1 MAKTTQVQQRYAMG
15 VDLGGTKIL
24 AAVVDQDGNV
34 VGRGKKSTQAEKGPD
49 VVIERIGKA
58 MNEAL
63 ESAGL
68 SKESITGI
76 GIGAPGI
83 VDSARAFVHE
93 ITNIPGFRN
102 IDIGKSLRKWH
113 DVNIALSNDVRVA
126 AVGEHRM
133 GAGKGLSNL
142 IAVFV
147 GTGIGGGVI
156 LGGKVYE
163 GSRGSAGEIGHMV
176 TMADGPF
183 AVGGGVRGGIEAI
196 ASRSAIERELR
207 AGLAVGRLSI
217 LNELMREKDGALTS
231 SVLAKAVMK
240 QDPLTIEVLQRAA
253 HYLGLHA
260 ASLVNAFDPQALI
273 YGGGVI
279 ESLGEWMLA
288 QIRSTALQYTIN
300 RNRIDEVQII
310 QAKLGDDAGV
320 VGAALLALD

>member
-1 MAKTTQVQQRYAMG
+1 MTRRRAGIDV
-15 VDLGGTKIL
+15 GGTKCLGVVLDEQGLVVAEHRLPTPKSPDGIIDTL
-24 AAVVDQDGNV
+24 AAVAGELGEYDTLGLGVPGLITRDGSILASPNLTDTNDFRVGPLLSERLGHRVWVENDATCATVAEWMVGAAQGVDDFMMV
-34 VGRGKKSTQAEKGPD
+34 T
-49 VVIERIGKA
+49 
-58 MNEAL
+58 L
-63 ESAGL
+63 
-68 SKESITGI
+68 
-76 GIGAPGI
+76 
-83 VDSARAFVHE
+83 
-93 ITNIPGFRN
+93 
-102 IDIGKSLRKWH
+102 
-113 DVNIALSNDVRVA
+113 
-126 AVGEHRM
+126 
-133 GAGKGLSNL
+133 
-142 IAVFV
+142 

-260 ASLVNAFDPQALI
+260 ASLINAFDPQALI